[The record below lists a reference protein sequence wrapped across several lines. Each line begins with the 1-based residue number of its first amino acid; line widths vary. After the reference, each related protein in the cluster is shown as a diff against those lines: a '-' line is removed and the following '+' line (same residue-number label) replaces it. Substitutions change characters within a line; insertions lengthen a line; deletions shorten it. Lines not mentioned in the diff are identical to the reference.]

1 MEKQAEGLT
10 EMVGSVDS
18 QLKELFDD
26 LAAEDKKNADEL
38 ELLRIEHKAVIQLL
52 NTYNIP
58 ASINGKTLTLVERL
72 SLALKNKQ
80 VA

>member
-1 MEKQAEGLT
+1 MEEQADGLT

-38 ELLRIEHKAVIQLL
+38 QLLRLEHKTMNQML
-52 NTYNIP
+52 NDYGIP
-58 ASINGKTLTLVERL
+58 IIKNGKTLTLIERL
-72 SLALKNKQ
+72 SLALQTK
-80 VA
+80 

>member
-1 MEKQAEGLT
+1 MEEQAEGLA
-10 EMVGSVDS
+10 EMVVSVDS
-18 QLKELFDD
+18 QLKELFDE
-26 LAAEDKKNADEL
+26 LAAEDKNNADEL
-38 ELLRIEHKAVIQLL
+38 ELLRIEHKAVNQLL

>member
-1 MEKQAEGLT
+1 MEEQAEGLA

-38 ELLRIEHKAVIQLL
+38 ELLRIEHKTVNQLL

-58 ASINGKTLTLVERL
+58 VSINGKTLTLVERL

-80 VA
+80 AA

>member
-1 MEKQAEGLT
+1 MEEQAEGLT

-38 ELLRIEHKAVIQLL
+38 ELLRIEHKAVNQLL

-58 ASINGKTLTLVERL
+58 TSIKGKTLTLVERL
-72 SLALKNKQ
+72 SLALKQ